1 MMSLN
6 NKSNLFIIS
15 FLLFIGLNNSFS
27 QNELPFF
34 EQKAFDFYSNEILK
48 QFPVKKKIYI
58 NTYFIDFQDTE
69 YHSFIRPKCF
79 KSLNSTGLDSLSKIS
94 FDIYNQF
101 DFDSDKNE
109 LDLNRIDKKQFRVK
123 KNKTNNYPRLRI
135 SSPYVYS
142 SNYFINIHLIDKF
155 KVVIYHL
162 KIDCN
167 GNVTDWCWREIFMA
181 YLH

>member
-1 MMSLN
+1 MSLN
-6 NKSNLFIIS
+6 NKSNLFIIP
-15 FLLFIGLNNSFS
+15 FLLFIGLNKSFS

-69 YHSFIRPKCF
+69 HQYFVKPKC
-79 KSLNSTGLDSLSKIS
+79 LLTSTELDSLIKIG

-109 LDLNRIDKKQFRVK
+109 LDLEKINRNQFRIK
-123 KNKTNNYPRLRI
+123 KNKTKNYPRLRI
-135 SSPYVYS
+135 SSPHIYN
-142 SNYFINIHLIDKF
+142 SNYFVNIHLINEFSDT
-155 KVVIYHL
+155 IYHL
-162 KIDCN
+162 EFDNN
-167 GNVTDWCWREIFMA
+167 GNVMDWCWHTFPKMRIE
-181 YLH
+181 

>member
-1 MMSLN
+1 MSLN

-15 FLLFIGLNNSFS
+15 FLLFIGLNKSFS

-58 NTYFIDFQDTE
+58 NTYFIDFQETE
-69 YHSFIRPKCF
+69 YQYFVKPEC
-79 KSLNSTGLDSLSKIS
+79 LLTSTELDSLIKIG

-135 SSPYVYS
+135 SAPYVHS

-162 KIDCN
+162 KIDSN
-167 GNVTDWCWREIFMA
+167 GNVTDWCWREIFMV
-181 YLH
+181 YSH

>member
-15 FLLFIGLNNSFS
+15 FLLFIGLNKSFS

-69 YHSFIRPKCF
+69 YQYFVKPKC
-79 KSLNSTGLDSLSKIS
+79 LLISTELDSLIKIEL
-94 FDIYNQF
+94 DVYNQF

-109 LDLNRIDKKQFRVK
+109 LNLEKIDRKKFRIK

-135 SSPYVYS
+135 SSPYVYA
-142 SNYFINIHLIDKF
+142 SNYFVNIHLINEFSDT
-155 KVVIYHL
+155 IYHL
-162 KIDCN
+162 EFDNN
-167 GNVTDWCWREIFMA
+167 GNVMDWCWHTFPKMRIE
-181 YLH
+181 